1 MSLAK
6 NKWFVISTGYA
17 PIYSEANFNSKYLT
31 EAVRGESCEI
41 LGSKRNWFNIKCEDN
56 YVGWVNKFYGIKSN
70 SKNKADYTIVY
81 PNILGQFNP
90 EFPFGAKVN
99 HHLTG
104 SIKIGENL
112 EFENILKILDNLVGI
127 PYKWGG
133 KTSLGFDCSGL
144 VQSVLKVFG
153 FEIPRDSKDQLD
165 FFQFYKIELLDS
177 KIGDLHFFGKGETVT
192 HVGFS
197 TGRGGIIHS
206 QGYVKNESLERTSA
220 LFNKKLLDIY
230 LCSTSVLS
238 KFGL

>member
-6 NKWFVISTGYA
+6 NKWFVVSAGSA
-17 PIYSEANFNSKYLT
+17 PIYSGANFNSQCLT

-70 SKNKADYTIVY
+70 LKNKPNYIIVF
-81 PNILGQFNP
+81 PNELGHFNP

-104 SIKIGENL
+104 SIKIGQ
-112 EFENILKILDNLVGI
+112 NIEYKNIINILDNLIGI

-144 VQSVLKVFG
+144 VQSVLNIFG
-153 FEIPRDSKDQLD
+153 FKIPRDCHEQLK
-165 FFQFYKIELLDS
+165 FFQFHKIELLDS
-177 KIGDLHFFGKGETVT
+177 KLGDLHFFGKGEKVT

-197 TGRGGIIHS
+197 TGRAGIIHS
-206 QGYVKNESLERTSA
+206 QGYVKNESLDKTSP
-220 LFNKKLLDIY
+220 LFNKNLLDIY
-230 LCSTSVLS
+230 ICSISVLS